1 MSTSRR
7 RGFGLNKQAMVC
19 IIHVVLVLF
28 SSNFTNFTNSREYLI
43 AYQQSLHDLV
53 VVVAAV
59 KNGTATTKNNGTSTA
74 DNTITDAASTGTKEI
89 AP

>member
-1 MSTSRR
+1 
-7 RGFGLNKQAMVC
+7 MVC

-28 SSNFTNFTNSREYLI
+28 SSNFTNSREYLI

-59 KNGTATTKNNGTSTA
+59 KNGTATTNNGTSTA
-74 DNTITDAASTGTKEI
+74 DTKITDAPAATGTKES
-89 AP
+89 APSNSPETGYTQ

>member
-28 SSNFTNFTNSREYLI
+28 SSNFTNSREYLI

-59 KNGTATTKNNGTSTA
+59 KNGTATTNNGTSTA

>member
-1 MSTSRR
+1 
-7 RGFGLNKQAMVC
+7 MVC
-19 IIHVVLVLF
+19 IIHAVLVLF
-28 SSNFTNFTNSREYLI
+28 LSNFTNFTNSREYLI

-59 KNGTATTKNNGTSTA
+59 KNGTATTNNGTSTA

>member
-28 SSNFTNFTNSREYLI
+28 SSNFTNSREYLI
-43 AYQQSLHDLV
+43 AYRQSLHDLV